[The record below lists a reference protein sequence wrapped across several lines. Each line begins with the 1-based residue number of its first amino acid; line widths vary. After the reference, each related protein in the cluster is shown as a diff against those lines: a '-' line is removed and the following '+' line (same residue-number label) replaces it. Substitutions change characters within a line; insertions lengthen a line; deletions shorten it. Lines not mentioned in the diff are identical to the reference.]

1 MANASDYPIT
11 AESNPFIGIEIGV
24 TRIPPDNYHP
34 WVVNYSDPRFHQP
47 LWPEER
53 ADICDMIDSFTINQ
67 AYANFL
73 DEETGS
79 IEVGKCADMI
89 VVDKNILEI
98 APEDIGTAVVEKTLL
113 MGKVVYQR

>member
-1 MANASDYPIT
+1 
-11 AESNPFIGIEIGV
+11 
-24 TRIPPDNYHP
+24 
-34 WVVNYSDPRFHQP
+34 
-47 LWPEER
+47 
-53 ADICDMIDSFTINQ
+53 MIDSFTINQ

-98 APEDIGTAVVEKTLL
+98 APEDIGTAVVEKTLF